1 MKKIT
6 LLILFIASFL
16 SYGQEIASFSSV
28 NTECSGVVSSD
39 PNLTANGICKT
50 GVAPPFFGL
59 TYGAYDWPTGGLDTD
74 KYFEWSIS
82 PNSGYEVNLSS
93 LQIGFATFFGPQTLE
108 IHIDTGDGSGFNN
121 IFTSNLTDFV
131 LESPTIDLSS
141 YTNLTNTITFRLYGY
156 QASNS
161 FGSLSIYNVGG
172 FFSGKGIIINGSI
185 DAEPCSGATVTTW
198 DGGAWDNGVPT
209 IGDTAVINGNFNTSG
224 GGAQGSFS
232 ACSLTV
238 NTGFTLTV
246 ADGDFVE
253 IDNNITVDGVMTIN
267 PEAVVKQNNDNAL
280 VTNNGTITV
289 TKTTAPLMNWYEYT
303 YWSSPVANETV
314 GGALTDADPSRRYVY
329 KGENFLDAFTEN
341 NNDNTQTAG
350 QDDIDDNDNDWAW
363 MSGATTMTPG
373 IGYAAT
379 HSQASFVGP
388 PGSSPPYQFDYI
400 FNGAFNNGVVTVP
413 IYRNDLE
420 LNDTNWNLIGNPY
433 PSAIDADAFL
443 TANPEIDGAIFFWS
457 QNTTPSN
464 NANGNQQSNFDL
476 SDYAIINNLGETAG
490 GDGIT
495 PNRYIPSGQAFF
507 VSYSDAAIPES
518 VNGDVKQG
526 TATFN
531 NGMRVNTNNDQF
543 FRIADK
549 SKSNNFEKLWIDLT
563 SDNGIY
569 NQILIGYADAA
580 TDAFDGMAYDTPK
593 NLSVNA
599 VATIYSIIDGHS
611 RKFAIQGKNSNS
623 LNEDEII
630 KLGFKTG
637 IDVAT
642 IYELSVPQLAGDFIG
657 NHPIVLKDNLL
668 NTAHNLK
675 ESSYSFT
682 SEVGEFNDRFE
693 IVFNSEALSNDE
705 FEVVENDLS
714 IIEHRNGDVV
724 FKLNSSLMMKHIQVI
739 DLQGRVLY
747 DFNVNSNQVTKRLTA
762 LSQTPFI
769 TKITLDNNQTLIKK
783 SIKRF

>member
-6 LLILFIASFL
+6 FLILFTASFL
-16 SYGQEIASFSSV
+16 SYGQEIASF
-28 NTECSGVVSSD
+28 NWADGTVVGTD
-39 PNLTANGICKT
+39 PNVSATALTT
-50 GVAPPFFGL
+50 TVTMPLGVPVVTSG
-59 TYGAYDWPTGGLDTD
+59 WDTAALINTS
-74 KYFEWSIS
+74 KYVEWSIT
-82 PNSGYEVNLSS
+82 PNAGNQIDLSS
-93 LQIGFATFFGPQTLE
+93 MDISYASILGPQTVE

-121 IFTSNLTDFV
+121 FYTDNGISFFG
-131 LESPTIDLSS
+131 EAHNIDLSGF
-141 YTNLTNTITFRLYGY
+141 TNLSNTVTFRLYGY
-156 QASNS
+156 NAAWS
-161 FGSLSIYNVGG
+161 GG
-172 FFSGKGIIINGSI
+172 FFSIINNTAPNKAIVINGTV
-185 DAEPCSGATVTTW
+185 DAGPCPGATVTTW

-209 IGDTAVINGNFNTSG
+209 IGDTAVINGNFNTGG

-238 NTGFTLTV
+238 NAGFTLTV

-253 IDNNITVDGVMTIN
+253 IDNDITVDGVMTIN
-267 PEAVVKQNNDNAL
+267 PEAVVKQNNDDAL

-303 YWSSPVANETV
+303 YWSSPVANETI

-363 MSGATTMTPG
+363 MSGAAIMTPG

-379 HSQASFVGP
+379 HSQASFIGP

-433 PSAIDADAFL
+433 PSALDADAFF

-464 NANGNQQSNFDL
+464 DANGNQQSNFDL
-476 SDYAIINNLGETAG
+476 SDYAIINSLGETAG

-526 TATFN
+526 SATFN

-580 TDAFDGMAYDTPK
+580 TDAYDGMAYDTPK

-637 IDVAT
+637 VDVAT
-642 IYELSVPQLAGDFIG
+642 IYELSVPQLTGDFIG

-675 ESSYSFT
+675 ENPYSFT

-747 DFNVNSNQVTKRLTA
+747 DFNVNSNQVTKRLNA

-769 TKITLDNNQTLIKK
+769 AKITLDNNQTLIKK